1 MTSPN
6 DGGAA
11 DEPALATTV
20 VLYRTPLDGWS
31 TRPDQAADVVSALRG
46 LLNLFAALHRESG
59 TLWAAI
65 PAEDY
70 PEFPYRLDETLGGAD
85 LFRAGSRTVHVVGDT
100 LVAAE
105 TRRVLAAGDIS
116 GWQLL
121 PVRPSVTPLHVLRP
135 QLTTRYYGLLSR
147 GGFSSV
153 EEVEATPDSGLLAL
167 RGAGAKFLDAVRT
180 AIADL
185 GLGDLADLLVAA
197 PATANQVAE
206 RRQLLGELLEPGPAL
221 RSRDFVELLARSSI
235 PPTALQ
241 LIATALNA
249 EPAPPADPAV
259 VALLDTAGE
268 HAILTHY
275 TRTHAGAAVPR
286 SRNQ

>member
-1 MTSPN
+1 M
-6 DGGAA
+6 
-11 DEPALATTV
+11 
-20 VLYRTPLDGWS
+20 
-31 TRPDQAADVVSALRG
+31 SALHG
-46 LLNLFAALHRESG
+46 LWNLFAGLHRNSG
-59 TLWAAI
+59 TLWAEV
-65 PAEDY
+65 PAEDH
-70 PEFPYRLDETLGGAD
+70 PDFPYRLDETLGGAD

-105 TRRVLAAGDIS
+105 ARRLLTAGEVS
-116 GWQLL
+116 GWQLQ
-121 PVRPSVTPLHVLRP
+121 PIRPSVTPLQVLRP

-153 EEVEATPDSGLLAL
+153 EEVEATPDSGLLDV
-167 RGAGAKFLDAVRT
+167 RGAGPKFLDAVRT

-185 GLGDLADLLVAA
+185 GLGDLADLPVAA
-197 PATANQVAE
+197 PSTADQVAE

-235 PPTALQ
+235 PPTALR
-241 LIATALNA
+241 LIADALNSEA
-249 EPAPPADPAV
+249 APPADPAV

-275 TRTHAGAAVPR
+275 TWTHAGAAIPEVPR
-286 SRNQ
+286 SVRRRPAHDRR